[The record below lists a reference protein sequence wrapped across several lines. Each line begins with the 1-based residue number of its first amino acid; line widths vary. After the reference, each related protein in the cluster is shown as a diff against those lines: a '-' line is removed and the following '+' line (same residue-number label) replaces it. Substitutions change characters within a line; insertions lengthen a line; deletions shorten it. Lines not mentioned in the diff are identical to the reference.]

1 MRTAH
6 RCGVA
11 VSPKSW
17 QRFAIPRLGCCGGQ
31 AIRILRRHAA
41 GWQPNQLRRWLSSGL
56 NSKTEWPC
64 IVPDLVDTGSRALT
78 TVRAAPEEDVTTRAH
93 PRSRGAEGQRSVT
106 STPNMGCAYYYRQ
119 RSPELKIQGAD
130 TGARPPL
137 AGSPVG
143 GGARGAGL

>member
-56 NSKTEWPC
+56 NSKTEWPW
-64 IVPDLVDTGSRALT
+64 LVGIGLDKELVWHLPRFASVRH
-78 TVRAAPEEDVTTRAH
+78 TVHVLLQWGLA
-93 PRSRGAEGQRSVT
+93 SFS
-106 STPNMGCAYYYRQ
+106 
-119 RSPELKIQGAD
+119 SPLN
-130 TGARPPL
+130 
-137 AGSPVG
+137 S
-143 GGARGAGL
+143 